1 MKTLKTKKPI
11 RHGKRAKRKPSDES
25 ASGGRVARKGQKG
38 VSDMRNYKNYIK
50 REPESKVLTFVI
62 ALIVLGL
69 LVFTVLTLTGMFDE
83 PLWKPD
89 ISYPMVNTHVSWMQ
103 TWYGGAF

>member
-1 MKTLKTKKPI
+1 
-11 RHGKRAKRKPSDES
+11 
-25 ASGGRVARKGQKG
+25 
-38 VSDMRNYKNYIK
+38 MRNYKHYNRYEK
-50 REPESKVLTFVI
+50 ESKVFTVVV
-62 ALIVLGL
+62 A
-69 LVFTVLTLTGMFDE
+69 LVFLALVTMFFLTLMGVFDE